1 MGQWS
6 LKLRSSILTLV
17 ITSILFVHIWS
28 IRVAE
33 VCVIVAGDFTNFL
46 LEIVSMPPVKTAATV
61 ATSVLATETPLSM
74 LSEVVGV
81 PAVMA
86 AVAVEPP
93 LPTETVVTVIHCI

>member
-1 MGQWS
+1 
-6 LKLRSSILTLV
+6 
-17 ITSILFVHIWS
+17 
-28 IRVAE
+28 
-33 VCVIVAGDFTNFL
+33 
-46 LEIVSMPPVKTAATV
+46 MPPVKTAATV